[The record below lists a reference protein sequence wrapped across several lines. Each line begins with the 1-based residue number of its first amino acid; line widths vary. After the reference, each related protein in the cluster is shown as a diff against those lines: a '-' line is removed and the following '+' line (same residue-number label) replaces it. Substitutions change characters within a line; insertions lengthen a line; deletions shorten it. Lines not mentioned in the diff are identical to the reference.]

1 MTKAMTKRVSFLD
14 FYREIPYAERD
25 GERTAEH
32 GFRAAHRTGRKD
44 IPFSLQGCDGFRP
57 LQRMSADALAEALT
71 CEGESE
77 VEVVTR

>member
-1 MTKAMTKRVSFLD
+1 MIKAMTKRVSFLD

-25 GERTAEH
+25 GERSAEH
-32 GFRAAHRTGRKD
+32 GFRAAHRTGRKE

-57 LQRMSADALAEALT
+57 LQRMSADALAETLIR
-71 CEGESE
+71 EGESE

>member
-25 GERTAEH
+25 GERSAEH

-44 IPFSLQGCDGFRP
+44 IPFFLQGCDGFRP
-57 LQRMSADALAEALT
+57 LQRMSADALAETLIR
-71 CEGESE
+71 EGESE

>member
-25 GERTAEH
+25 EERSAEH

-57 LQRMSADALAEALT
+57 LQRMSADALAETLT
-71 CEGESE
+71 REGESE

>member
-25 GERTAEH
+25 GERSAEH

-57 LQRMSADALAEALT
+57 LQRMSADALAETLIR
-71 CEGESE
+71 EGESE

>member
-1 MTKAMTKRVSFLD
+1 MTKRVSFLD

-25 GERTAEH
+25 EERSAEH

-44 IPFSLQGCDGFRP
+44 IPFFLQGCDGFRP
-57 LQRMSADALAEALT
+57 LQRMSADALAETLIR
-71 CEGESE
+71 EGESE

>member
-1 MTKAMTKRVSFLD
+1 MIKAMTKRVSFLD

-25 GERTAEH
+25 EERSAEH
-32 GFRAAHRTGRKD
+32 GFRAAHRTGRKE

-57 LQRMSADALAEALT
+57 LQRMSADALAETLIR
-71 CEGESE
+71 EGESE

>member
-1 MTKAMTKRVSFLD
+1 MIKAMTKRVSFLD

-25 GERTAEH
+25 EERSAEH

-44 IPFSLQGCDGFRP
+44 IPFFLQGCDGFRP
-57 LQRMSADALAEALT
+57 LQRMSADALAETLIR
-71 CEGESE
+71 EGESE

>member
-1 MTKAMTKRVSFLD
+1 MIKAMTKRVSFLD

-25 GERTAEH
+25 GERSAEH

-44 IPFSLQGCDGFRP
+44 IPFFLQGCDGFRP
-57 LQRMSADALAEALT
+57 LQRMSADALAETLIR
-71 CEGESE
+71 EGESE

>member
-1 MTKAMTKRVSFLD
+1 MIKAMTKRVSFLD

-25 GERTAEH
+25 EERSAEH

-57 LQRMSADALAEALT
+57 LQRMSADALAETLIR
-71 CEGESE
+71 EGESE

>member
-25 GERTAEH
+25 GERSAEH

-57 LQRMSADALAEALT
+57 LQRMSADALAETLT
-71 CEGESE
+71 REGESE

>member
-1 MTKAMTKRVSFLD
+1 MIKAMTKRVSFLD

-25 GERTAEH
+25 EERSAEH
-32 GFRAAHRTGRKD
+32 GFRAAHRTGRKE

-57 LQRMSADALAEALT
+57 LQRMSADALAETLT
-71 CEGESE
+71 REGESE

>member
-1 MTKAMTKRVSFLD
+1 MIKAMTKRVSFLD

-25 GERTAEH
+25 GERSAEH

-57 LQRMSADALAEALT
+57 LQRMSADALAETLT
-71 CEGESE
+71 REGESE

>member
-1 MTKAMTKRVSFLD
+1 MIKAMTKRVSFLD

-25 GERTAEH
+25 GERSAEH

-57 LQRMSADALAEALT
+57 LQRMSADALAETLIR
-71 CEGESE
+71 EGESE

>member
-25 GERTAEH
+25 EERSAEH
-32 GFRAAHRTGRKD
+32 GFRAAHRTGRKV

-57 LQRMSADALAEALT
+57 LQRMSADALTEALT
-71 CEGESE
+71 REGESE

>member
-1 MTKAMTKRVSFLD
+1 MTKRVSFLD

-25 GERTAEH
+25 GERSAEH

-44 IPFSLQGCDGFRP
+44 IPFFLQGCDGFRP
-57 LQRMSADALAEALT
+57 LQRMSADALAETLIR
-71 CEGESE
+71 EGESE

>member
-1 MTKAMTKRVSFLD
+1 MIKAMTKRVSFLD

-25 GERTAEH
+25 EERSAEH
-32 GFRAAHRTGRKD
+32 GFRAAHRTGRKE

-57 LQRMSADALAEALT
+57 LQQMSADALTETLIR
-71 CEGESE
+71 EGESE

>member
-25 GERTAEH
+25 EERSAEH

-44 IPFSLQGCDGFRP
+44 IPFFLQGCDGFRP
-57 LQRMSADALAEALT
+57 LQRMSADALAETLIR
-71 CEGESE
+71 EGESE